1 MLLSSYLK
9 LIIKLI
15 ISEKTPKENA
25 FPNRKVAW
33 SYAWYTVM
41 GGYTLDVSP
50 LHDNYRVMT
59 LTWHAVL
66 RMAKDGLFLPTPK
79 AIISDKSKAD
89 FLAKGIVICQV
100 TFLVIELIARKVQGL
115 PITLLEL
122 HTVVHVVCALAMYI
136 AWLGKP
142 LDIKDPI
149 SVDNIV
155 WNNPSIQ
162 EGLKWQTSVSSLLVY
177 STNLRSWV
185 RHITDRSAMENVT
198 YGRYNLDALSLE
210 NKALKRPWK
219 EFCPEIPLSQILHRP
234 HSFESDY
241 SQDPSDFCFTKKVC
255 KRWAM
260 ALSYLSMPLNASL
273 PGKHDYFELVVGDFA
288 SGSYERN
295 FLTTIL
301 AWLTCFAY
309 GGIHSIGWDFTF
321 ATNNEKLLWRI
332 SCPLLVIL
340 GAPVYEFMTYIIDMD
355 FLSPAD
361 RIYELFQELWLNIK
375 WLGEDI
381 IVRPESTSILS
392 TTLIRTKFFNCC
404 SMLPFA

>member
-1 MLLSSYLK
+1 
-9 LIIKLI
+9 
-15 ISEKTPKENA
+15 
-25 FPNRKVAW
+25 
-33 SYAWYTVM
+33 
-41 GGYTLDVSP
+41 
-50 LHDNYRVMT
+50 
-59 LTWHAVL
+59 
-66 RMAKDGLFLPTPK
+66 
-79 AIISDKSKAD
+79 
-89 FLAKGIVICQV
+89 
-100 TFLVIELIARKVQGL
+100 
-115 PITLLEL
+115 
-122 HTVVHVVCALAMYI
+122 
-136 AWLGKP
+136 
-142 LDIKDPI
+142 
-149 SVDNIV
+149 
-155 WNNPSIQ
+155 
-162 EGLKWQTSVSSLLVY
+162 
-177 STNLRSWV
+177 
-185 RHITDRSAMENVT
+185 
-198 YGRYNLDALSLE
+198 
-210 NKALKRPWK
+210 
-219 EFCPEIPLSQILHRP
+219 
-234 HSFESDY
+234 
-241 SQDPSDFCFTKKVC
+241 
-255 KRWAM
+255 
-260 ALSYLSMPLNASL
+260 LSMPLNASL